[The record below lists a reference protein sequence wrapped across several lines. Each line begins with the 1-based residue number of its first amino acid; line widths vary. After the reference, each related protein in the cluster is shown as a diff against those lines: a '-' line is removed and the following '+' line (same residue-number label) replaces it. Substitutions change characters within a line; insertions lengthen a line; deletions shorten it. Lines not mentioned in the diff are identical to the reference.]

1 MRTITINLE
10 TKTASTKVV
19 STDKWYVRAETAI
32 KEAVHEV
39 QETRE
44 TANAIRQSL
53 RAELDAQYREQAKAQ
68 MVRLMAKRGL
78 DIKFN

>member
-1 MRTITINLE
+1 MKTITINLE
-10 TKTASTKVV
+10 TKTASAKVN
-19 STDKWYVRAETAI
+19 SDKWYVRAETAI

-53 RAELDAQYREQAKAQ
+53 RDELDAQYREQAKAQ